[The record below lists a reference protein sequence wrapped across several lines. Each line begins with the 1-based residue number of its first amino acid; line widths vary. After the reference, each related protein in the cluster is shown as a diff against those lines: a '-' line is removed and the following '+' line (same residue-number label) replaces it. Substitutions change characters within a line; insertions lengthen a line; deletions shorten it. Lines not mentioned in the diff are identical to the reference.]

1 MNSDFRNRVLLP
13 LLLPPLLVAG
23 FVGYAFALSRVLLAV
38 PQAGSNMIA
47 LFLAAYLLG
56 VAGLVAA
63 RSRISSKALGI
74 ALTVGLL
81 AVGVSGVL
89 AAQAGMRDFHA
100 AEGEHAAEGDG
111 EQAAGGEHGEEAA
124 ALPEGA
130 HVFVAEDIA
139 WGDAP
144 ATIPAGEAVLAI
156 DNQGAIL
163 HNVTF
168 EGADVVVEAEGGQS
182 ASDTFTLEPGTYD
195 YYCSV
200 PGHREAGMEGTVT
213 VE

>member
-1 MNSDFRNRVLLP
+1 MNSDFRTRVLLP

-23 FVGYAFALSRVLLAV
+23 FIGYAFALSRVLLAV

-47 LFLAAYLLG
+47 LFIAAYLLG
-56 VAGLVAA
+56 VAGLVSA

-89 AAQAGMRDFHA
+89 AAQAGMRNFHEE
-100 AEGEHAAEGDG
+100 AEGEG
-111 EQAAGGEHGEEAA
+111 EQASEDAAVAA
-124 ALPEGA
+124 ALPEDA
-130 HVFVAEDIA
+130 LVWVAKDIEFA
-139 WGDAP
+139 AAP
-144 ATIPAGEAVLAI
+144 ASIPAGEAVLAI

-182 ASDTFTLEPGTYD
+182 ASDTFTLEPGTYT
-195 YYCSV
+195 YFCSV
-200 PGHREAGMEGTVT
+200 PGHREAGMEGSVT

>member
-1 MNSDFRNRVLLP
+1 MNSDFRTRVLLP

-23 FVGYAFALSRVLLAV
+23 FIGYAFALSRVLLAV

-47 LFLAAYLLG
+47 LFIAAYMLG
-56 VAGLVAA
+56 VGGLVSA
-63 RSRISSKALGI
+63 RSRISSKALGV

-81 AVGVSGVL
+81 AVGVSGIL
-89 AAQAGMRDFHA
+89 AAQAGMRNFHEE
-100 AEGEHAAEGDG
+100 AEGEHAAEG
-111 EQAAGGEHGEEAA
+111 EEPAAAA

-130 HVFVAEDIA
+130 LVWVTKDIEFA
-139 WGDAP
+139 DAP

-156 DNQGAIL
+156 DNQGGIA

-168 EGADVVVEAEGGQS
+168 EGADVVIEAEGGKT
-182 ASDTFTLEPGTYD
+182 ASDTFTLEPGTYT
-195 YYCSV
+195 YFCSV
-200 PGHREAGMEGTVT
+200 PGHREAGMEGSVT